1 MIRFE
6 NDRDFRFPLEEVFAR
21 LTDVPFLV
29 QCLPDV
35 ESVRDV
41 GPTEATV
48 VVRPGLGFLRGKLD
62 ARIQVVEKE
71 QPKHARWT
79 VSSRGIGSS
88 AEVDV
93 RMNFLGQPEGARVHW
108 VAEITSLGGLL
119 KMVPSGLI
127 RGAAE
132 KVISDIWS
140 AVEARLSSTTPSG

>member
-35 ESVRDV
+35 ESVRDA
-41 GPTEATV
+41 GPNEATI
-48 VVRPGLGFLRGKLD
+48 VVRPGLGFIRGKLE
-62 ARIQVVEKE
+62 AKVQVVEKAAPR
-71 QPKHARWT
+71 QARLA
-79 VSSRGIGSS
+79 VASRGIGSS
-88 AEVDV
+88 SDV
-93 RMNFLGQPEGARVHW
+93 AVTLSFSPLSDGTRVHW

-119 KMVPSGLI
+119 KLVPSGLI

-132 KVISDIWS
+132 KVISDAWS
-140 AVEARLSSTTPSG
+140 AVEARMAPATPSA